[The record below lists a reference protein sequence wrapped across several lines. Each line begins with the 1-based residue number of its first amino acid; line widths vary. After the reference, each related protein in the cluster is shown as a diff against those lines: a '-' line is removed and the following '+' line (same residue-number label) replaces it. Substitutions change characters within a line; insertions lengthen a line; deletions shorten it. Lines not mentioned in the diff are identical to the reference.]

1 MKSLGQ
7 LNFFTKTGQLLVRS
21 RELPN
26 MYSNIGTYDKK
37 IVGKVNDIIGPIMD
51 PHIVVKPTK
60 EVLKNPELVREREL
74 FELPKKKVIRG
85 IRDGRKEDRIYR

>member
-1 MKSLGQ
+1 MKSLGK
-7 LNFFTKTGQLLVRS
+7 LNFFTKTGQLIIRS

-26 MYSNIGTYDKK
+26 IYSNIGTSDNK

-60 EVLKNPELVREREL
+60 EVLKNPELIKEKEL
-74 FELPKKKVIRG
+74 FELPKKKVIK
-85 IRDGRKEDRIYR
+85 RDKRWKKGR